1 MQQQPPQDPF
11 AGLTEE
17 EWDRIIEEV
26 MEAEGFPVMPV
37 RRDDTVASV
46 EEDDE
51 DVNAP
56 VGGNP
61 EISLPEYDPFLPPTV
76 KEDMLQE
83 QVSDLRKQL
92 LEKEATFQEEWKAQK
107 EALEEQINALREKE
121 KRLKR
126 WVKRRNG
133 QIRRIRT
140 TAESAARKNA
150 RAHEVFWEANYLLE
164 RHEEIDEDLHVERD
178 LRLDP

>member
-46 EEDDE
+46 EEVDE
-51 DVNAP
+51 DINAP
-56 VGGNP
+56 MGGNP
-61 EISLPEYDPFLPPTV
+61 EVSLPEYDPFLPPTV

-92 LEKEATFQEEWKAQK
+92 LQKEVSFQEK
-107 EALEEQINALREKE
+107 
-121 KRLKR
+121 
-126 WVKRRNG
+126 
-133 QIRRIRT
+133 
-140 TAESAARKNA
+140 
-150 RAHEVFWEANYLLE
+150 
-164 RHEEIDEDLHVERD
+164 
-178 LRLDP
+178 